1 MVPFSRLCRGLCMS
15 SSSSFSFVASLC
27 RRTPDDF
34 NGSSFPSPFHPRSPQ
49 FKWALRCFPVCRYR
63 TSSSSSS
70 SSWSFCLSLFP
81 VSSSRRAQLPSH
93 RYALGFASPYL
104 VNCQL
109 FLPLLPLPLL
119 FSSILWRVS
128 ARPVS
133 MCPAVS
139 STPFPAPHVTDR
151 LFHICSQ
158 LFLLFL
164 FCSAR
169 AVTCRCL
176 LRCRARCVRYPHG
189 VTCSVRLHTRR
200 GCRDGM
206 EAGGSF
212 FGHPSSQL
220 RRVMWFCE
228 CFVLTDALPFAPLSL
243 TYLLLRVLD
252 PLLSTCQLWHV
263 KFSL

>member
-1 MVPFSRLCRGLCMS
+1 MVPFSRLCRGICMS

-81 VSSSRRAQLPSH
+81 VSSSRRTQLPSH
-93 RYALGFASPYL
+93 RYALGFASSYL

-128 ARPVS
+128 APCVNVPRGLFNALPCPTCYGSFISYMFPTVPLVS
-133 MCPAVS
+133 VLQC
-139 STPFPAPHVTDR
+139 
-151 LFHICSQ
+151 
-158 LFLLFL
+158 
-164 FCSAR
+164 
-169 AVTCRCL
+169 
-176 LRCRARCVRYPHG
+176 
-189 VTCSVRLHTRR
+189 TRR
-200 GCRDGM
+200 YVPLFVTLSRSLRSLSAWCDVLCTF
-206 EAGGSF
+206 A
-212 FGHPSSQL
+212 HP
-220 RRVMWFCE
+220 
-228 CFVLTDALPFAPLSL
+228 
-243 TYLLLRVLD
+243 
-252 PLLSTCQLWHV
+252 
-263 KFSL
+263 